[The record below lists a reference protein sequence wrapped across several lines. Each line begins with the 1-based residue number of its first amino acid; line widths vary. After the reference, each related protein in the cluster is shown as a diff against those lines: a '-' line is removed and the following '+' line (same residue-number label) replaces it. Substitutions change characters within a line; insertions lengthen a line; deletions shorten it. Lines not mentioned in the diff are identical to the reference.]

1 MIRFNY
7 IGSKYRVLDFIIP
20 EILPAKTLVDP
31 FCGTCSVSY
40 EAKKLGVHVVSG
52 DNLLYP
58 YMTAKAIVE
67 NNNYFLDDGDMQ
79 FLLSQK
85 STGKAFDIYGGVYLN
100 REVLDVIEAI
110 RNGIEHIAEE
120 KKPLALMALC
130 VTTIYAHASH
140 GTFTCKTRFY
150 EGRNLVYTREQAISA
165 FIKKCKQINSV
176 VCKGSGI
183 AVYGDA
189 METIKNNC
197 ADILYLDPPYVTTKS
212 TTNYKLEYHVLENI
226 INNFNIDIN
235 VKSKLR
241 LPVNTCTTITK
252 RNVFDFLNRIISSAK
267 NYRKILLSYNSNGIP
282 GVDDITW
289 IFNENGFNVVVK
301 RREIQYYRTSK
312 RESKGGIELL
322 YIATR

>member
-20 EILPAKTLVDP
+20 EIIDSKSIVDP

-40 EAKKLGVHVVSG
+40 EAKKLGLSVISG

-58 YMTAKAIVE
+58 YNMAKAIIQ
-67 NNNYFLDDGDMQ
+67 NNKTTLDDEDVK
-79 FLLSQK
+79 FLLSFK
-85 STGKAFDIYGGVYLN
+85 STGKAAELYGEIFLSH
-100 REVLDVIEAI
+100 EVWDVIEGIRTGINYLPPQKQSVAI
-110 RNGIEHIAEE
+110 S
-120 KKPLALMALC
+120 ALC
-130 VTTIYAHASH
+130 AATVTGHATN
-140 GTFTCKTRFY
+140 GTFTTKT
-150 EGRNLVYTREQAISA
+150 S
-165 FIKKCKQINSV
+165 
-176 VCKGSGI
+176 
-183 AVYGDA
+183 GDA
-189 METIKNNC
+189 GHIVITKREEMIKMFNKKISHINKLIIPGNGVAVFGDAIETIKNNS
-197 ADILYLDPPYVTTKS
+197 ADILYVDPPYVTTKS
-212 TTNYKLEYHVLENI
+212 TTNYRQQYHVLENI

-235 VKSKLR
+235 VKSKAR
-241 LPVNTCTTITK
+241 LPVNTGTTITK

-301 RREIQYYRTSK
+301 RCEIQYYKTSK

-322 YIATR
+322 YVATR